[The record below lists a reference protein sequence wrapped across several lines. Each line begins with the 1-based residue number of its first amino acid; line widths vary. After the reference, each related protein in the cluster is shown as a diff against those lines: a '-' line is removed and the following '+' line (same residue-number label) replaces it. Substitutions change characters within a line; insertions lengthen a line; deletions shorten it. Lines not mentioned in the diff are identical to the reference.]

1 MSAPGARLQTL
12 LSPVV
17 EATGADLEGLTVSPA
32 GRRRIVRV
40 VVDKDGG
47 ISLDDVAEVSRLLSE
62 ALDDVDAREPDLL
75 GGAYVL
81 EVSSPGVD
89 RPLTEP
95 RHWRRNTG
103 RLVAAHL
110 RDGGTVTGRVL
121 RLEGDAV
128 VLDVG
133 GTERALPLGSGAG
146 AVAEGGAVVK
156 GLVQVEFDRKG
167 EEPVD
172 LVDDTDRE
180 DDVDD
185 DADLDSDLDDDA
197 TDEEED
203 A

>member
-1 MSAPGARLQTL
+1 MSAPGARLSSL

-17 EATGADLEGLTVSPA
+17 EAAGADLEDLTVSPA
-32 GRRRIVRV
+32 GRRRVVRV

-62 ALDDVDAREPDLL
+62 ALDDVDAREPALL

-89 RPLTEP
+89 RPLTQP
-95 RHWRRNTG
+95 RHWRRNAG
-103 RLVAAHL
+103 RLVTAHL
-110 RDGGTVTGRVL
+110 RDGATVTGRVL
-121 RLEGDAV
+121 RLEVDDTVV
-128 VLDVG
+128 VLEAEG
-133 GTERALPLGSGAG
+133 AERALPLAD
-146 AVAEGGAVVK
+146 VAK

-167 EEPVD
+167 GSVD
-172 LVDDTDRE
+172 EDPADDGTDDLP

-185 DADLDSDLDDDA
+185 SDDDD
-197 TDEEED
+197 TDDDEED